1 MYDGGKVM
9 KKEKWTNVIGI
20 LVYAALRAFIGLLF
34 SEFVL
39 QRVYVN
45 GASME
50 PNYHDGDSVF
60 MRKQTCFISYG
71 DVVILE
77 GEYKNGEHL
86 LIKRV
91 VGCPGDT
98 IEISDSG
105 DVFRNGELLNEAY
118 IMEKITSENRGNFFS
133 VVLGDDEYFV
143 MGDNRNNSWDSRMI
157 GPIKKEKIEGIVIQ

>member
-20 LVYAALRAFIGLLF
+20 LVYAALGAFIGLLF

-60 MRKQTCFISYG
+60 MRKQT
-71 DVVILE
+71 
-77 GEYKNGEHL
+77 
-86 LIKRV
+86 
-91 VGCPGDT
+91 
-98 IEISDSG
+98 
-105 DVFRNGELLNEAY
+105 
-118 IMEKITSENRGNFFS
+118 
-133 VVLGDDEYFV
+133 
-143 MGDNRNNSWDSRMI
+143 
-157 GPIKKEKIEGIVIQ
+157 